1 MKLNKKSINSIFH
14 SVGESQNSYAAHAK
28 RGHRA
33 GASDECATPFFLNR
47 EGKLSQ
53 KATFRSRF
61 ARSVSEISNHEELSK
76 ANFQTTFDE
85 IVTIVHEEIVTIMVQ
100 WFCCS

>member
-33 GASDECATPFFLNR
+33 GASDECATPLFF
-47 EGKLSQ
+47 
-53 KATFRSRF
+53 
-61 ARSVSEISNHEELSK
+61 
-76 ANFQTTFDE
+76 
-85 IVTIVHEEIVTIMVQ
+85 
-100 WFCCS
+100 